1 MGDLQIAPNASEP
14 VVENQAAMLGDDG
27 GSYIPALRVRALTRF
42 YDPVVAL
49 TTREHEFKRRLVDQL
64 GPEPG
69 QRILDLGC
77 GTGTLA
83 LLVKGRQP
91 EVAVSGLD
99 ADPEMLAR
107 AEEKAAEAGADVE
120 LSEGRSDAM
129 PYADESFDAVVSTL
143 FFHHLSRP
151 VRDATAAEVLRV
163 LAPGGEL
170 HVADWGRPAD
180 PLMGLAGLAIRAL
193 DGFEPTADNFAGR
206 LPATFAAAGLTDVRT
221 RSRMRT
227 AFGTLAF
234 HSARKAK
241 GP

>member
-1 MGDLQIAPNASEP
+1 MSRDS
-14 VVENQAAMLGDDG
+14 G
-27 GSYIPALRVRALTRF
+27 GAYIPALRIRALTRF

-49 TTREHEFKRRLVDQL
+49 TTREREFKRRLVEQL
-64 GPEPG
+64 GPAPE

-83 LLVKGRQP
+83 LLIKERQP
-91 EVAVSGLD
+91 AATVSGLD

-107 AEEKAAEAGADVE
+107 AEEKVDEAGFEVE
-120 LSEGRSDAM
+120 LNEGRSDAI
-129 PYADESFDAVVSTL
+129 PCDDGSFDAVVSSL

-151 VRDATAAEVLRV
+151 VRDATAAEIVRV

-170 HVADWGRPAD
+170 HVADWGQPAD
-180 PLMGLAGLAIRAL
+180 PVMGLAGLVIRTL

-206 LPATFAAAGLTDVRT
+206 LPAIFAAAGLTEVRT
-221 RSRMRT
+221 RDRMRT

-234 HSARKAK
+234 HSARKAE